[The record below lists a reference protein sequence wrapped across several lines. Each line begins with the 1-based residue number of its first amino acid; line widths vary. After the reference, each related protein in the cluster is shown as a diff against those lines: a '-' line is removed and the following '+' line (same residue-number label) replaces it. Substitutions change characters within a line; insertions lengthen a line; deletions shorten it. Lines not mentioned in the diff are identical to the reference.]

1 LLILLPKKFYL
12 PLVFASGNRADD
24 FPFATLKVFCLYLPG
39 NKSCSMS
46 IAEFCR
52 FQYPTEVSQN
62 QNQGAI
68 AQSITQ
74 ISRLIPK
81 NIK

>member
-1 LLILLPKKFYL
+1 
-12 PLVFASGNRADD
+12 
-24 FPFATLKVFCLYLPG
+24 
-39 NKSCSMS
+39 MS
-46 IAEFCR
+46 ISEFCH

-74 ISRLIPK
+74 IGRLVPK
-81 NIK
+81 KYQVNCHHQV

>member
-1 LLILLPKKFYL
+1 
-12 PLVFASGNRADD
+12 
-24 FPFATLKVFCLYLPG
+24 
-39 NKSCSMS
+39 MS
-46 IAEFCR
+46 ITEFCR

-62 QNQGAI
+62 QNQNQGAI

-74 ISRLIPK
+74 IGRLIPK

>member
-1 LLILLPKKFYL
+1 
-12 PLVFASGNRADD
+12 
-24 FPFATLKVFCLYLPG
+24 
-39 NKSCSMS
+39 MS
-46 IAEFCR
+46 IAEFCH

-74 ISRLIPK
+74 IGRFITEKYQVNCLSQIQ
-81 NIK
+81 IS

>member
-1 LLILLPKKFYL
+1 MIFRLQ
-12 PLVFASGNRADD
+12 D
-24 FPFATLKVFCLYLPG
+24 LKHFVDIFREI
-39 NKSCSMS
+39 KSCSMS
-46 IAEFCR
+46 ISEFCR

-74 ISRLIPK
+74 IGRLVPK
-81 NIK
+81 KYQLNCCRQVP